1 MKKKASK
8 AQMAG
13 VKAFQEQRTAEN
25 AVKANAAI
33 DKLCKQGKE
42 VNFEAVAKESGVSR
56 TGLYGIP
63 KVKDRILRLR
73 TKSRVAPNTDYT
85 VIKKS
90 DIEKYERQIA
100 EYRTKIKQL
109 EQDKLNLINQLVEL
123 EDLREEVSRL
133 RNRLIEVNN
142 KE

>member
-13 VKAFQEQRTAEN
+13 VKAFQEQRSAEN
-25 AVKANAAI
+25 IAKANAAI
-33 DKLCKQGKE
+33 DKLYRQGKE

-56 TGLYGIP
+56 TGLYGNP
-63 KVKDRILRLR
+63 KIRDRVLKLR
-73 TKSRVAPNTDYT
+73 TKCRSAPNSDYT

-90 DIEKYERQIA
+90 DKEEYERQIA
-100 EYRTKIKQL
+100 DYRAKVKQL

-133 RNRLIEVNN
+133 KSRLIEVNK

>member
-13 VKAFQEQRTAEN
+13 VKAFQEQRTADN
-25 AVKANAAI
+25 TQKANAAI
-33 DKLCKQGKE
+33 DKLCRQGKE
-42 VNFEAVAKESGVSR
+42 VNFESVAKESGVSR

-63 KVKDRILRLR
+63 KVILRLR
-73 TKSRVAPNTDYT
+73 TKSRAAPNSDYT

-90 DIEKYERQIA
+90 DKEEYERQIA
-100 EYRTKIKQL
+100 DYRAKVKQL
-109 EQDKLNLINQLVEL
+109 EQDKFNLINQLVEL

-133 RNRLIEVNN
+133 KSRLIEVNK